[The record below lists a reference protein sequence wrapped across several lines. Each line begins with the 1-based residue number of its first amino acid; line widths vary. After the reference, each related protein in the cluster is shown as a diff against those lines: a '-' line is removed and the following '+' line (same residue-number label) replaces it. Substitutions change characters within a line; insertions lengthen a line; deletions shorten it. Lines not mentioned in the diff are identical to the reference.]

1 MKHLVLIALLGTP
14 VFAENEIHKQCLK
27 DHSYAGL
34 DEINHW
40 SNIATCV
47 DKAKNKVR
55 RKEEDRLW
63 EFVKANP
70 EYRFPGQS
78 LNKCFAKPEEIAI
91 KRVEHTSDGMIVYY
105 KESINPCIKRNM

>member
-1 MKHLVLIALLGTP
+1 MVQYCYSI
-14 VFAENEIHKQCLK
+14 
-27 DHSYAGL
+27 
-34 DEINHW
+34 
-40 SNIATCV
+40 
-47 DKAKNKVR
+47 DKAKNEVR

-105 KESINPCIKRNM
+105 KESINPCIKGKM

>member
-1 MKHLVLIALLGTP
+1 MKYLLLIALLGTP
-14 VFAENEIHKQCLK
+14 AFAENEIHKQCLK
-27 DHSYAGL
+27 DYSYAGL
-34 DEINHW
+34 DEINQW
-40 SNIATCV
+40 SNIATCI

-63 EFVKANP
+63 ELVKANP